1 MNKVFP
7 VWGTFFSLKIPD
19 SFSDQK
25 AFFSSFFFFENLDEK
40 KHGALVVEFLSLPP
54 AYSQSIKSL

>member
-25 AFFSSFFFFENLDEK
+25 AFFSSSFENLDEK